1 MSSACSGF
9 FSDLCTAAVH
19 QTILPQAALRYMVY
33 GKAGI
38 FDADRLIDLLNAF
51 ESFAVAAQSS
61 RGDMDSQSTVTAAPV
76 GAVAAAAPWGVPQLL
91 PQLPLPLPGAAGAF
105 GDGAAVAAM
114 APAGIGLFGLPANT
128 FDLRQRTTL
137 DSQGRLREALRCA
150 VAAVAAAAA
159 AAATT
164 AATPS
169 SHLLSPFCV
178 FPAYKC
184 CLLHCAAAYVDCCEC
199 AFACC
204 Y

>member
-1 MSSACSGF
+1 MSSACSGL
-9 FSDLCTAAVH
+9 FSDLCTAAIH

-61 RGDMDSQSTVTAAPV
+61 RGDMDSQSTVAAAPV
-76 GAVAAAAPWGVPQLL
+76 GAAAAAAPWGVPQLL

-159 AAATT
+159 AVVVAAAAATA

-169 SHLLSPFCV
+169 PHLLSPFCV

-184 CLLHCAAAYVDCCEC
+184 CLLHCAAAYVD
-199 AFACC
+199 
-204 Y
+204 